1 MLLLSRRPRGRLWV
15 MSMILTSKY
24 SLISPCYQSCWAALS
39 NVSACSVLIFPA
51 GCTSPPHLDDGRPLS
66 PRSRMF
72 AKHVFEDFSFS
83 SSSFILFC
91 IMMLFLPMSYFNL
104 AGDLPLCIFGNTY
117 LWSWGWTW
125 RKMMDNLVIFSP
137 GRPIRKIHG
146 NHWRKTT
153 LTWWQGN
160 DQNTSHDYLFYC
172 DCFHEKAAYNKKE
185 VFLDALASLDFKLSV
200 SGPGMFFS

>member
-15 MSMILTSKY
+15 MSVILTSIV
-24 SLISPCYQSCWAALS
+24 LLALFINHTEQHWALS

-51 GCTSPPHLDDGRPLS
+51 GCTIPPHLDEGRPLS

-104 AGDLPLCIFGNTY
+104 GGDLPLCIFGNTY
-117 LWSWGWTW
+117 LLSWGWTW

-153 LTWWQGN
+153 LTWWQCN
-160 DQNTSHDYLFYC
+160 DQNISHDYLFYC
-172 DCFHEKAAYNKKE
+172 DCLHDQVAYNT
-185 VFLDALASLDFKLSV
+185 
-200 SGPGMFFS
+200 